1 MAPDRVAPAVSLTGQ
16 LAYVLL
22 VHVNAEARP
31 ARDGDHAVAVGED
44 GRVGEVVQEIV
55 AGVVAE
61 TTAGSM
67 VDLSMGD

>member
-1 MAPDRVAPAVSLTGQ
+1 VSLTGQ

-22 VHVNAEARP
+22 VDLDAESRA
-31 ARDGDHAVAVGED
+31 ARDGDHAVVVGED